1 MKFIQNTNTSIGI
14 LFEFHTEFLFE
25 SNNSL
30 LIHKPQSFP
39 AIFSS
44 PPRAF
49 KQLEFVLGLQ

>member
-1 MKFIQNTNTSIGI
+1 MLKNAINI
-14 LFEFHTEFLFE
+14 LYEFHTEYLFE
-25 SNNSL
+25 SKNSL
-30 LIHKPQSFP
+30 FINKPQFFP